1 MEFKEALKE
10 ILKIKGISALEDQST
25 LKLLGGYGAFDEY
38 PVFRSIMESII
49 ANKAG
54 EVLQN
59 IFYYSVEDK
68 GEAWKDTKQKLVER
82 LPYDEVFM
90 NLFFDDLEYAFMG
103 YAYEKGA
110 FDRDINSDVEEM
122 LGQVWTDNRGVKY
135 SADKKRLINA
145 SEITGTYIVN
155 PETEYI
161 DSYAFQQNS
170 KIERVILPKKLK
182 KIGNHAFQVCP
193 YLNRIEFQDGVSEI
207 DECAFGGCA
216 LTEVYL
222 PNGLHRISDALFS
235 TCTNL
240 LYIHIP
246 KNVTSIGVHAFSDC
260 HSLQYVV
267 IPDNVTYIGDFAF
280 QWCKSLYYVV
290 LPSKL
295 TSVGEKIFDNCKS
308 LRYIGIPKGTKSK
321 FTLLMPQYA
330 TFFVEYELAQSNDK
344 IKIIKRD
351 TLNYYQGKTNVIHC
365 VMADGREAWL
375 SQERPFTEEFNNKG
389 ASKLN
394 TVENDKKHVLFLFND
409 NNEEVGRYYLGKKLQ
424 GMSPEKILENKDSLS
439 FFDSWNPET
448 SKWVPCVG
456 FKSSGQSNVTKSQK
470 PPFPA
475 SDNEKNNCEFNL
487 HICEVDIN
495 AKGDFQKIEEEN
507 WTIGDRIIETPHGYL
522 HVNDTIFVDKGVLV
536 GVQFSVE
543 GQLRLNELTCSVNNE
558 NPVNIKTLALMR
570 QPHNVWLWVYAFD
583 INDNPIVNFCGHDD
597 LDGFSKFVSS
607 LKRLKDKV
615 NNSIWG
621 NDSRLYGIW
630 YGIDKNVH
638 PILGTDYSLIVN
650 CYNEDGTMFKH
661 VQLGVKNLNF
671 SKNIGWSKYLFK
683 WTTNSN
689 EIIVINEELNIKE
702 TNKYEFINGSLIV
715 RNIKYYRTLDEAIQS
730 YR

>member
-1 MEFKEALKE
+1 MDFKEALKE

-365 VMADGREAWL
+365 R
-375 SQERPFTEEFNNKG
+375 
-389 ASKLN
+389 
-394 TVENDKKHVLFLFND
+394 
-409 NNEEVGRYYLGKKLQ
+409 
-424 GMSPEKILENKDSLS
+424 
-439 FFDSWNPET
+439 
-448 SKWVPCVG
+448 
-456 FKSSGQSNVTKSQK
+456 
-470 PPFPA
+470 
-475 SDNEKNNCEFNL
+475 
-487 HICEVDIN
+487 
-495 AKGDFQKIEEEN
+495 
-507 WTIGDRIIETPHGYL
+507 
-522 HVNDTIFVDKGVLV
+522 TIFVAMQNMLHGCKKSKVV
-536 GVQFSVE
+536 ISVF
-543 GQLRLNELTCSVNNE
+543 V
-558 NPVNIKTLALMR
+558 PV
-570 QPHNVWLWVYAFD
+570 
-583 INDNPIVNFCGHDD
+583 
-597 LDGFSKFVSS
+597 
-607 LKRLKDKV
+607 
-615 NNSIWG
+615 
-621 NDSRLYGIW
+621 
-630 YGIDKNVH
+630 
-638 PILGTDYSLIVN
+638 
-650 CYNEDGTMFKH
+650 
-661 VQLGVKNLNF
+661 
-671 SKNIGWSKYLFK
+671 
-683 WTTNSN
+683 
-689 EIIVINEELNIKE
+689 
-702 TNKYEFINGSLIV
+702 
-715 RNIKYYRTLDEAIQS
+715 
-730 YR
+730 